1 MRICW
6 FYLSY
11 IIAQC
16 TVMDHVKLINAKQAE
31 TTYGYKNIREKLQRA
46 HASIW
51 FNKMCL
57 LNHLMPNY
65 IKMKDVY

>member
-1 MRICW
+1 
-6 FYLSY
+6 
-11 IIAQC
+11 
-16 TVMDHVKLINAKQAE
+16 MDHVKLINAKQAE